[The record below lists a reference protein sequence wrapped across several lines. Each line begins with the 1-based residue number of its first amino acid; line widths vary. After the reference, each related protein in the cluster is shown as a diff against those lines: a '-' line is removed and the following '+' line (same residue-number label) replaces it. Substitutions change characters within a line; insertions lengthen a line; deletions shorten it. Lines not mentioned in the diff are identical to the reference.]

1 MAFGEGTH
9 RHGPG
14 TSTGSVPAWAQRAQ
28 EPLVPVVHIASVKK
42 SISRDVRDLQKAS
55 DEMAKLRKQKATRD
69 VADRLLTISKETRQR
84 ARETS
89 SNLRTAMASVD
100 DSSSDFAALTAL
112 HDEFKS
118 ALRRFQIEA
127 EAAAPLPVAS
137 QPMADAVPAPGGA
150 RMHVLDM
157 QSAVPPGREMS
168 GQQPSSAQVA
178 ELQAV
183 ALNEDVI
190 AEREQG
196 INNIHRTVNE
206 VSEIFQD
213 LALLVTEQGEHIDNI
228 QTNIESAASQ
238 TSRGVRELA
247 KANRSQKRAR
257 SRLCCLALAMIV
269 LLVVFI
275 LVLKFAFNL
284 SL

>member
-1 MAFGEGTH
+1 MAFGEGQ
-9 RHGPG
+9 
-14 TSTGSVPAWAQRAQ
+14 GSSAESMPAWAKRAQ
-28 EPLVPVVHIASVKK
+28 EPLVPVVHIASLKK
-42 SISRDVRDLQKAS
+42 SISRDVKDIQKAS
-55 DEMAKLRKQKATRD
+55 DGLAKLRKQKASRE
-69 VADRLLTISKETRQR
+69 VADRLLAISKETRQR

-89 SNLRTAMASVD
+89 SNLRNAMASVD

-127 EAAAPLPVAS
+127 EAAAPLPAAS
-137 QPMADAVPAPGGA
+137 PPAADGGFA
-150 RMHVLDM
+150 SGSGRMHVLDM
-157 QSAVPPGREMS
+157 QAAPAEDRSRDA
-168 GQQPSSAQVA
+168 QQPASAAQLA

-213 LALLVTEQGEHIDNI
+213 LALLVTEQGDHIDNI
-228 QTNIESAASQ
+228 QTNIESAAAQ

-257 SRLCCLALAMIV
+257 SRLCCLALSMIV

-275 LVLKFAFNL
+275 LVLKYAFKL

>member
-1 MAFGEGTH
+1 MAFGDGPEG
-9 RHGPG
+9 
-14 TSTGSVPAWAQRAQ
+14 SADNVPSWAKRAQ
-28 EPLVPVVHIASVKK
+28 EPLVPVVHLASIKK
-42 SISRDVRDLQKAS
+42 SVTRDIREIEKAS
-55 DEMAKLRKQKATRD
+55 EEMARLRKQKATRE
-69 VADRLLTISKETRQR
+69 VGERLLTVSKETRQR

-89 SNLRTAMASVD
+89 STLRTAFASVPEGGPD
-100 DSSSDFAALTAL
+100 YQALTVL
-112 HDEFKS
+112 HEDFKS
-118 ALRRFQIEA
+118 ALKTFQLEA
-127 EAAAPLPVAS
+127 EAAAPSPPAS
-137 QPMADAVPAPGGA
+137 KPMAEGGFAPGSA
-150 RMHVLDM
+150 RPLHVVDMHGVG
-157 QSAVPPGREMS
+157 SVPPERDAL
-168 GQQPSSAQVA
+168 QTQTQVA

-190 AEREQG
+190 AERERG

-228 QTNIESAASQ
+228 QTNIESAAQQ

-275 LVLKFAFNL
+275 LVLKFAFHL